1 MTGQCCEKSREPSQK
16 AECFLEQMGHWK
28 RNRGGNKMEEI
39 LEKQGTEAE
48 RLSREIEREARR
60 FPRGLDLEEE
70 A

>member
-1 MTGQCCEKSREPSQK
+1 
-16 AECFLEQMGHWK
+16 
-28 RNRGGNKMEEI
+28 METKQRRKQDEEDS
-39 LEKQGTEAE
+39 EKQGTEAE

>member
-1 MTGQCCEKSREPSQK
+1 
-16 AECFLEQMGHWK
+16 
-28 RNRGGNKMEEI
+28 MEEI

-60 FPRGLDLEEE
+60 FPRGRDLEEE

>member
-1 MTGQCCEKSREPSQK
+1 
-16 AECFLEQMGHWK
+16 MGHWK

-48 RLSREIEREARR
+48 RLSRDIEREARR